1 MTTAIYSEDFAT
13 IIDPTAGSFKDLLDH
28 VAGDFSDDFDLDE
41 AVGDYV
47 DELNEAVRPLGV
59 DVTVSGMATC
69 DADADID
76 REQVE
81 EAARGVDAYEVLQRH
96 EAARA

>member
-13 IIDPTAGSFKDLLDH
+13 IIDPTAGSFRDLLDH
-28 VAGDFSDDFDLDE
+28 VAGDFADDFDLDE
-41 AVGDYV
+41 AVHDYV
-47 DELNEAVRPLGV
+47 DELNEAVRHLGV
-59 DVTVSGMATC
+59 HVTVSGMATC
-69 DADADID
+69 AADADID

-81 EAARGVDAYEVLQRH
+81 EAARGVDAYDVLQRH